1 MMAEEHHLA
10 PVDRKTAF
18 RAALVVGLSAVVG
31 SLIPLLPFMFLSVST
46 SMWLSVLVTALTLF
60 GVGAYKARVTVGKPM
75 KSGLEMAVIGTVS
88 ALAGYLV
95 GYLLKV
101 PPVP

>member
-1 MMAEEHHLA
+1 
-10 PVDRKTAF
+10 
-18 RAALVVGLSAVVG
+18 
-31 SLIPLLPFMFLSVST
+31 
-46 SMWLSVLVTALTLF
+46 MWLSVLVTALTLF